1 LASYDATVSDVRQP
15 EPARPR
21 RTPSRNRPAAPAA
34 VSENRGLGPA
44 SEQRGPGPAQAH
56 PLSWALRDLMRAGD
70 EVDHSLAK
78 RLELNPTDYA
88 AMNHLMSGARQLGPV
103 ELGALLGMTSGS
115 ATGLVDRLETAGHV
129 RRQPHPSD
137 RRRLV
142 VAPTESATRT
152 VLDVLRPMLDALDAL
167 GDEFSEPE
175 QRAIQRYLQQAA
187 ARLRAYAA
195 DLDHR
200 G

>member
-1 LASYDATVSDVRQP
+1 
-15 EPARPR
+15 
-21 RTPSRNRPAAPAA
+21 
-34 VSENRGLGPA
+34 
-44 SEQRGPGPAQAH
+44 
-56 PLSWALRDLMRAGD
+56 MRAGD
-70 EVDHSLAK
+70 EVDQSVAK
-78 RLELNPTDYA
+78 RLELYPIDYA

-152 VLDVLRPMLDALDAL
+152 VIDVLRPMLDALDAL
-167 GDEFSEPE
+167 GGEFREPNSAPSSGTCSRPPRGYGLRGRSGPSRLTDRTAAGPTAQQCRAPICVGDVQSVRYRRSRCRHFRALARE
-175 QRAIQRYLQQAA
+175 GWGAWQRSCWSPGR
-187 ARLRAYAA
+187 
-195 DLDHR
+195 R
-200 G
+200 GSSDRT